1 MPTAAAAA
9 TPAMRFN
16 ITVRFDRLSDR
27 RKEPVLRPCQGF
39 LRVKAVLFV
48 GLGHEVYHSVFVG
61 FHAITFLYSDSRY
74 FNKLSDRKVS
84 TGSVTGLFSFAGDA
98 FEEICHRASLD
109 RL

>member
-1 MPTAAAAA
+1 MSGDFHLNIVYLFFVGALRQAQRPTQGA
-9 TPAMRFN
+9 
-16 ITVRFDRLSDR
+16 
-27 RKEPVLRPCQGF
+27 VLRPCQGF

-74 FNKLSDRKVS
+74 FDKLSDRKVS
-84 TGSVTGLFSFAGDA
+84 TGSVTGLFTFTGDA

-109 RL
+109 GF